1 MEKVSLIME
10 KISEKATILVVDDTP
25 DNLALMSNLLKSD
38 YKVKVASGGEKAL
51 KIAGSEPKPDLILLD
66 VMMPGMDGYEVCR
79 QLKEDAT
86 TRHIPVIFLT
96 AKAEAEDEA
105 KGMDLGAVDYIS
117 KPISPPIV
125 LARVKSQ
132 LALHRRGSTI
142 RDLRAPLEEIL
153 KFAESLR
160 GQAQPDQLASLAGIV
175 QAGRQGL
182 RVLDEVLAQS
192 RTESL

>member
-1 MEKVSLIME
+1 LSTEKV
-10 KISEKATILVVDDTP
+10 SEKATILVVDDTP

-51 KIAGSEPKPDLILLD
+51 KIAGSDPKPDLILLD

-79 QLKEDAT
+79 QLKMDPA

-132 LALHRRGSTI
+132 LALHRRGSTV
-142 RDLRAPLEEIL
+142 RDLRAPLEDIL
-153 KFAESLR
+153 KFAESMR
-160 GQAQPDQLASLAGIV
+160 GQAQPGQLTSLAGIV
-175 QAGRQGL
+175 EAGRQGL

-192 RTESL
+192 PD